1 MRKKCCCQGAPGAS
15 ASLAGAAGP
24 GARPVGVLEAKISSL
39 GLRGDLEV
47 RRLVRRALGDSEAAA
62 QKFGWRLSSV
72 CELPHDDEDV
82 GYTAEDGTI
91 YVKIRDPNAPVAARG
106 TKSGQLYA
114 YGFVLAT
121 LLHELVHLSHLGHG
135 KAFYRCLSA
144 ALSACTAESYV
155 RQEARAHV
163 CAELLNAVCDNDARR
178 ARALLAVMPE
188 AAVCR
193 RPGVAVEKSQLPLEY
208 AAHHGRVAITKLL
221 LEARADPASCSGPS
235 AGGGSSVGPLVR
247 AAANGNP
254 KTAALLLAARADV
267 SEVTPKGQS
276 VLDKAIAAAE
286 AKSLLGN
293 GGEWW
298 NVRLREDRGEQPRP
312 PVEDRGEQ
320 ASPPAA
326 AEAPR
331 HRRRR
336 RRRSTCSAEGSSP
349 APGSGASLRTMSTPT
364 LPKVLSLPALAT
376 AIEARTWPQVGRSR
390 RQDTFSIR
398 IPLSNLAGSLAL

>member
-1 MRKKCCCQGAPGAS
+1 MRKKCCCQGAPD
-15 ASLAGAAGP
+15 AAAPLCATGP

-47 RRLVRRALGDSEAAA
+47 RRLVRRALSDSEAAA
-62 QKFGWRLSSV
+62 HKFGWRLSSV
-72 CELPHDDEDV
+72 CELPQDDEDV

-91 YVKIRDPNAPVAARG
+91 YVKIRDPNAPIAARG
-106 TKSGQLYA
+106 SKHSQLYA

-144 ALSACTAESYV
+144 ALSVCTAESHV

-208 AAHHGRVAITKLL
+208 AAHHGRVAITKLM
-221 LEARADPASCSGPS
+221 LEARADPATCSGPS
-235 AGGGSSVGPLVR
+235 AGGGTSVGPLDR
-247 AAANGNP
+247 AAANGNA

-267 SEVTPKGQS
+267 SVEVTPKGQS

-286 AKSLLGN
+286 ANRLSGN

-298 NVRLREDRGEQPRP
+298 KVRLGEARGEHPRP
-312 PVEDRGEQ
+312 PVEDRGEH
-320 ASPPAA
+320 ASPPAVP
-326 AEAPR
+326 EAPR

-336 RRRSTCSAEGSSP
+336 RRGSTCSAEGSSP
-349 APGSGASLRTMSTPT
+349 APGSGKSVRTLSTPA

-376 AIEARTWPQVGRSR
+376 AIEARTWPQVGQR
-390 RQDTFSIR
+390 RR
-398 IPLSNLAGSLAL
+398 PMGLSCLAGSLAI